1 MANGQWLTVNE
12 GPVLINHQPSAIN
25 HPPKETYMP
34 EKIATRDAYG
44 EALAELGRENPSI
57 VVLDADLSKST
68 KTDVFRKAFPDRHF
82 NMGIAEANM
91 ISTAAGLATCGK
103 IPFASTFAVFASG
116 RAWEQ
121 VRMSVCY
128 PELNVKIVA
137 THGGITVGED
147 GASHQANEDI
157 AVMRA
162 LPNIAVIVPA
172 DGIETKKAV
181 RAIADYHGPVYMRLG
196 RSGVPVIFD
205 ESCEFMIGR
214 ATVMRP
220 GDDVSIFAC
229 GIMTA
234 EALEAADMLAT
245 EGISAEV
252 VNVSTIKPLDAETI
266 LSSVSK
272 TGCAVSAEEHSILG
286 GLGSAIAETLIDAC
300 PVHLE
305 RVGVPDTF
313 TESGKPAELLKKY
326 GMTPDDIAGA
336 ARLAISHKFRDQ
348 HGRQG
353 QQ

>member
-1 MANGQWLTVNE
+1 MA
-12 GPVLINHQPSAIN
+12 
-25 HPPKETYMP
+25 

-44 EALAELGRENPSI
+44 DALVELGGENPNI

-68 KTDVFRKAFPDRHF
+68 KTNVFAKAFPDRHF
-82 NMGIAEANM
+82 NFGVAEANM
-91 ISTAAGLATCGK
+91 VSTAAGLATCGK

-162 LPNIAVIVPA
+162 LPNITVIVPA
-172 DGIETKKAV
+172 DAVETRKAV
-181 RAIADYHGPVYMRLG
+181 RAIADYIGPVYMRLG
-196 RSGVPVIFD
+196 RSGVPVVFD
-205 ESCEFMIGR
+205 ESYEFAIGR
-214 ATVMRP
+214 ATIMRP
-220 GDDVSIFAC
+220 GSDVSIFAC

-234 EALEAADMLAT
+234 EALEAAEMLAA

-252 VNVSTIKPLDAETI
+252 VNVGTIKPLDTEAV
-266 LSSVSK
+266 LDSVRR
-272 TGCAVSAEEHSILG
+272 TGCAVSAEEHSIIG

-300 PVHLE
+300 PVPME

-313 TESGKPAELLKKY
+313 TESGEPKTLLKKY
-326 GMTPDDIAGA
+326 GMTPADIAGA
-336 ARLAISHKFRDQ
+336 ARLAIEHKR
-348 HGRQG
+348 GRG
-353 QQ
+353 

>member
-1 MANGQWLTVNE
+1 MA
-12 GPVLINHQPSAIN
+12 
-25 HPPKETYMP
+25 

-44 EALAELGRENPSI
+44 DALVELGKENPNI

-68 KTDVFRKAFPDRHF
+68 KTGVFAKAFPDRHF
-82 NMGIAEANM
+82 NFGVAEANM
-91 ISTAAGLATCGK
+91 ISTAAGLATAGK
-103 IPFASTFAVFASG
+103 IPFASSFAVFASG
-116 RAWEQ
+116 RVWDQ

-157 AVMRA
+157 ALMRA
-162 LPNIAVIVPA
+162 LPNITVIVPA
-172 DGIETKKAV
+172 DAVETKKAV
-181 RAIADYHGPVYMRLG
+181 RAIAEYVGPVYMRLG
-196 RSGVPVIFD
+196 RSEVPTIFD
-205 ESCEFMIGR
+205 ESYDFAIGR
-214 ATVMRP
+214 AVIVRP

-234 EALEAADMLAT
+234 EALEAAEMLAA

-266 LSSVSK
+266 LASVQK
-272 TGCAVSAEEHSILG
+272 TGCAVSAEEHNIIG
-286 GLGSAIAETLIDAC
+286 GLRSAIAEALIDAY
-300 PVHLE
+300 PVPME

-326 GMTPDDIAGA
+326 GMTPADIAGA
-336 ARLAISHKFRDQ
+336 AKLAIQHKQER
-348 HGRQG
+348 R
-353 QQ
+353 

>member
-1 MANGQWLTVNE
+1 MAD
-12 GPVLINHQPSAIN
+12 
-25 HPPKETYMP
+25 
-34 EKIATRDAYG
+34 KIATRDAYG
-44 EALAELGRENPSI
+44 DALVELGRENPDI

-68 KTDVFRKAFPDRHF
+68 KTNLFCKEFPDRHF

-162 LPNIAVIVPA
+162 LPNITVVVPA

-196 RSGVPVIFD
+196 RSGVPVVFD
-205 ESCEFMIGR
+205 ESYEFVLGR
-214 ATVMRP
+214 AVVIRP

-229 GIMTA
+229 GIMVA
-234 EALEAADMLAT
+234 EALEAAELLKA
-245 EGISAEV
+245 EGVSAEV
-252 VNVSTIKPLDAETI
+252 VNVSTIKPLDVETI
-266 LSSVSK
+266 LESVRK
-272 TGCAVSAEEHSILG
+272 TGCAVSAEEHSIVG
-286 GLGSAIAETLIDAC
+286 GLGSAVAEAIIDAC
-300 PVHLE
+300 PIPME

-313 TESGKPAELLKKY
+313 TESGKPSELLKKY
-326 GMTPDDIAGA
+326 GMTPADIAAA
-336 ARLAISHKFRDQ
+336 ARLAIQHKTERK
-348 HGRQG
+348 
-353 QQ
+353 

>member
-1 MANGQWLTVNE
+1 MAD
-12 GPVLINHQPSAIN
+12 
-25 HPPKETYMP
+25 
-34 EKIATRDAYG
+34 KIATRDAYG
-44 EALAELGRENPSI
+44 DALVELGRENPDI

-68 KTDVFRKAFPDRHF
+68 KTNLFCKEFPDRHF

-162 LPNIAVIVPA
+162 LPNITVVVPA

-196 RSGVPVIFD
+196 RSGVPVVFD
-205 ESCEFMIGR
+205 ESYEFVLGR
-214 ATVMRP
+214 AVVMRP

-229 GIMTA
+229 GIMVA
-234 EALEAADMLAT
+234 EALEAAELLKA
-245 EGISAEV
+245 EGVSAEV
-252 VNVSTIKPLDAETI
+252 VNVSTIKPLDVETI
-266 LSSVSK
+266 LESVRK
-272 TGCAVSAEEHSILG
+272 TGCAVSAEEHSIVG
-286 GLGSAIAETLIDAC
+286 GLGSAVAEAIIDAC
-300 PVHLE
+300 PIPME

-313 TESGKPAELLKKY
+313 TESGKPSELLKKY
-326 GMTPDDIAGA
+326 GMTPADIAAA
-336 ARLAISHKFRDQ
+336 ARLAIQHKTERK
-348 HGRQG
+348 
-353 QQ
+353 

>member
-1 MANGQWLTVNE
+1 MAD
-12 GPVLINHQPSAIN
+12 
-25 HPPKETYMP
+25 
-34 EKIATRDAYG
+34 KIATRDAYG
-44 EALAELGRENPSI
+44 DALVELGRENPDI

-68 KTDVFRKAFPDRHF
+68 KTNLFCKEFPDRHF

-162 LPNIAVIVPA
+162 LPNITVVVPA

-196 RSGVPVIFD
+196 RSGVPVVFD
-205 ESCEFMIGR
+205 ESYEFVLGK
-214 ATVMRP
+214 AVVMRP

-229 GIMTA
+229 GIMVA
-234 EALEAADMLAT
+234 EALEAAELLKA
-245 EGISAEV
+245 EGVSAEV
-252 VNVSTIKPLDAETI
+252 VNVSTIKPLDVETI
-266 LSSVSK
+266 LESVRK
-272 TGCAVSAEEHSILG
+272 TGCAVSAEEHSIVG
-286 GLGSAIAETLIDAC
+286 GLGSAVAEAIIDAC
-300 PVHLE
+300 PIPME

-313 TESGKPAELLKKY
+313 TESGKPSELLKKY
-326 GMTPDDIAGA
+326 GMTPADISSA
-336 ARLAISHKFRDQ
+336 ARLAIQHKTERK
-348 HGRQG
+348 
-353 QQ
+353 

>member
-1 MANGQWLTVNE
+1 MA
-12 GPVLINHQPSAIN
+12 
-25 HPPKETYMP
+25 

-44 EALAELGRENPSI
+44 DTLAELGGENPNI

-68 KTDVFRKAFPDRHF
+68 KTNVFAKAFPERHV

-157 AVMRA
+157 AIMRV
-162 LPNIAVIVPA
+162 LPNITVIVPA
-172 DGIETKKAV
+172 DAVETKKAV
-181 RAIADYHGPVYMRLG
+181 RAIADYVGPVYMRLG

-205 ESCEFMIGR
+205 ESWEFVIGK
-214 ATVMRP
+214 AAIMRE
-220 GDDVSIFAC
+220 GKDVSIFTC

-234 EALEAADMLAT
+234 EALEAAETLAAD
-245 EGISAEV
+245 GISAEV

-266 LSSVSK
+266 LGSVRK
-272 TGCAVSAEEHSILG
+272 TGCAVSAEEHSIIG
-286 GLGSAIAETLIDAC
+286 GLGSAIAETLIDAY
-300 PVHLE
+300 PVPME
-305 RVGVPDTF
+305 RVGVSDTF
-313 TESGKPAELLKKY
+313 TESGESGALLKKY
-326 GMTPDDIAGA
+326 GMTPADIAGA
-336 ARLAISHKFRDQ
+336 AKLAIQ
-348 HGRQG
+348 HRLVLRPDTSGLRRVVQERKK
-353 QQ
+353 